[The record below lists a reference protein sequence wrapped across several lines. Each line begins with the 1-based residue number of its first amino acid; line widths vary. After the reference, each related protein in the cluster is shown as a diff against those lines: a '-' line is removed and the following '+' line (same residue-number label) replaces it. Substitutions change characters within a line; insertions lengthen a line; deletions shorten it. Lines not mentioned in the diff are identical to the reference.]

1 MEIKVPDGYLFTK
14 EHEWAK
20 IEGKKARIGISD
32 YAQQK
37 LGDITYIEPAEKG
50 KEVTQFG
57 FLTGIESV
65 KAASDIYAPLSG
77 KIISFNVALEQA
89 PELVNSSSY
98 DNGWIV
104 EIDMADPTEVKN
116 LMDAAAY
123 REYAAGLE

>member
-1 MEIKVPDGYLFTK
+1 MNITVLDGYFFTK

-37 LGDITYIEPAEKG
+37 LGDITYVDAPQIG
-50 KEVTQFG
+50 KAVTQFD

-77 KIISFNVALEQA
+77 NITAFNDSLDEA
-89 PELVNSSSY
+89 PELVNQSCY
-98 DNGWIV
+98 TDGWIV
-104 EIDMADPTEVKN
+104 EIELSDPGETKN
-116 LMDAAAY
+116 LMNAAQY
-123 REYAAGLE
+123 REYAGGLE